1 MFTVVYK
8 WGFKL
13 KLHIKYIVF
22 CCLFVGLYVLTATKI
37 RYSNEMFSFVTCL
50 LLLFIKIKLAHIL
63 TDKPK
68 NVSVSISPGEIV
80 EGSSVTLTCSSDA
93 NPPVHNYTWY
103 MRTGAES
110 LIRGTGDSISFNVTS
125 DSSGLYYCEAENEVG
140 SQTSTGVAVPTEG
153 QCCIVL

>member
-1 MFTVVYK
+1 M
-8 WGFKL
+8 
-13 KLHIKYIVF
+13 
-22 CCLFVGLYVLTATKI
+22 
-37 RYSNEMFSFVTCL
+37 SSFVTCL

-68 NVSVSISPGEIV
+68 SVSVSISPGEIV

>member
-1 MFTVVYK
+1 M
-8 WGFKL
+8 
-13 KLHIKYIVF
+13 
-22 CCLFVGLYVLTATKI
+22 
-37 RYSNEMFSFVTCL
+37 SSFVTCL

-110 LIRGTGDSISFNVTS
+110 LIRGTGYSISFNVTS

-140 SQTSTGVAVPTEG
+140 SQNSTGVAVPTEG
-153 QCCIVL
+153 QCRVVK

>member
-1 MFTVVYK
+1 M
-8 WGFKL
+8 
-13 KLHIKYIVF
+13 
-22 CCLFVGLYVLTATKI
+22 
-37 RYSNEMFSFVTCL
+37 SSFVTCL
-50 LLLFIKIKLAHIL
+50 LLLFIKIKLAYIL

-68 NVSVSISPGEIV
+68 NVSVSISPVEIV

-140 SQTSTGVAVPTEG
+140 SQTSTGVVVPSEG
-153 QCCIVL
+153 QCCVIL

>member
-1 MFTVVYK
+1 M
-8 WGFKL
+8 
-13 KLHIKYIVF
+13 
-22 CCLFVGLYVLTATKI
+22 
-37 RYSNEMFSFVTCL
+37 SSFVTCL

-68 NVSVSISPGEIV
+68 SVSVSISPGEIV

-110 LIRGTGDSISFNVTS
+110 LIRGTGDSISFYVTS

-140 SQTSTGVAVPTEG
+140 SQTSTGVAVSTEG
-153 QCCIVL
+153 QCCVVL